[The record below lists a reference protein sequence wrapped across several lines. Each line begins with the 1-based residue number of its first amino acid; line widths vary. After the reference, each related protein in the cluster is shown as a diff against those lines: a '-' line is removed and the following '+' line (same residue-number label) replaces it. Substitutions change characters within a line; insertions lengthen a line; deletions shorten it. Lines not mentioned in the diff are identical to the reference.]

1 MVRSL
6 ENKGV
11 QSMDSKL
18 YGGDRNKYKYPDLQ
32 DLETYLFEVLVPV
45 TPQTEFVGSLR
56 ERLLVEPESILVQ
69 RKADPVQGILLG
81 SAGVL
86 SGVLL
91 LVLGGRAIIALF
103 RGKGYLQ
110 QFKNQMQQKRAQ
122 SLQTAT

>member
-11 QSMDSKL
+11 HSMDSKL

-69 RKADPVQGILLG
+69 RKADPVQGIILG

>member
-1 MVRSL
+1 
-6 ENKGV
+6 
-11 QSMDSKL
+11 MDSKL

-69 RKADPVQGILLG
+69 RKAGPVQGILLG

-86 SGVLL
+86 SGVIL
-91 LVLGGRAIIALF
+91 LVLGGRAIIALI

-110 QFKNQMQQKRAQ
+110 QLKNQMQQKRAQ
-122 SLQTAT
+122 RLQTAT